1 MDNQDLRGAV
11 GKLVDVLNKITGL
24 VKAIPFTYLIIYSL
38 YLIVGLFCCEKVI
51 NWIDSFFIASPATT
65 ADASDYILVKAYH
78 IMEDNNPNTGFTFT
92 NKNLKE
98 AVIVIGPATS
108 GDEFINTLCHEIYH
122 LAAAIGESLG
132 VKLDGEKPA
141 YIAGDS
147 MMELTKII
155 CKLGCQ
161 DCN

>member
-1 MDNQDLRGAV
+1 MIHEELKIGRWH
-11 GKLVDVLNKITGL
+11 VDFLFAEEEYDTEEGL
-24 VKAIPFTYLIIYSL
+24 TYLY
-38 YLIVGLFCCEKVI
+38 
-51 NWIDSFFIASPATT
+51 D

-78 IMEDNNPNTGFTFT
+78 IMEDNNLNTGFTFT
-92 NKNLKE
+92 NKDLKE
-98 AVIVIGPATS
+98 AVIVIGPTTS

-155 CKLGCQ
+155 CRLGCQ
-161 DCN
+161 DCD